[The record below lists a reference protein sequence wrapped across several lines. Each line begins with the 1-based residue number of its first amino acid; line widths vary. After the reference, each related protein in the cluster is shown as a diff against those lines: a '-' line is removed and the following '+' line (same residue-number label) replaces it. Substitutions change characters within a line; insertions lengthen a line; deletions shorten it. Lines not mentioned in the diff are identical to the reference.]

1 MKKQVTSLQTSIR
14 DRLINISKESNRDYN
29 SLLRLF
35 FQERFLYRISISSY
49 KSNLILKGA
58 FLLIAKNISNYRPTK
73 DVDFLGSSIP
83 NDLVDCVKII
93 KEICSIEFDDGV
105 NFLAD
110 KITAKEI
117 KVEKEYPGVR
127 MHIPYEMGTIEGYFQ
142 IDIGFGDKITGGPIE
157 IDFPTL
163 LDFPAPHLKVYSI
176 ESAIAEKFEAIVS
189 LHLETSRM
197 KDFYDILFFAEH
209 YEFKKDLL
217 KEAILTTF
225 NHRETDIEIRK
236 NIFDDKFKADEK
248 LQKYWTAFL
257 ERNKLTTENDFSKVV
272 ARIGSFI
279 EPVFSNKKL
288 KWNPQ
293 KFIWE

>member
-14 DRLINISKESNRDYN
+14 DRLINISKETNRDYN

-35 FQERFLYRISISSY
+35 FQERFLYRISLSQY

-58 FLLIAKNISNYRPTK
+58 FLLIARNISNFRPTK

-83 NDLVDCVKII
+83 NNLDDCRKII

-105 NFLAD
+105 KFLAD
-110 KITAKEI
+110 KITAEEI

-142 IDIGFGDKITGGPIE
+142 IDIGFGDKITSGPVE
-157 IDFPTL
+157 MDFPTL
-163 LDFPAPHLKVYSI
+163 LDFPAPHLKMYSI
-176 ESAIAEKFEAIVS
+176 ESAVAEKFEAIVS

-197 KDFYDILFFAEH
+197 KDFYDLLFFAEQ
-209 YEFKKDLL
+209 YEFKMDILR
-217 KEAILTTF
+217 EAILTTF
-225 NHRETDIEIRK
+225 KHRDTDIELRN
-236 NIFDDKFKADEK
+236 NIFGEIFKADEK

-257 ERNKLTTENDFSKVV
+257 NRNKLTAENNFANVV
-272 ARIGSFI
+272 DRLYSFI
-279 EPVFSNKKL
+279 EPIFSEKYL
-288 KWNPQ
+288 IWNPK
-293 KFIWE
+293 KFMWE